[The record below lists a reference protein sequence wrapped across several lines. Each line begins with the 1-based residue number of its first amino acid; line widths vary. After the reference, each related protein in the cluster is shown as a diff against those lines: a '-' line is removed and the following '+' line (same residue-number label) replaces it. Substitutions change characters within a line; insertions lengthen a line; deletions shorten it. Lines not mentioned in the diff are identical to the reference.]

1 MLITKQQKFLL
12 RALERVGGL
21 REAQMISLIRPVFC
35 AEKPDV
41 APQVVAAALRQFSN
55 CNVELRDDGG
65 VIRLQG
71 TERPNG
77 KLLDAVDV
85 MLQLAGTGLADYWR
99 GNPPVLLRF
108 CVQAQKVRTFSVAV
122 YGQGVFTAAF
132 PPHERIILLFD
143 GQGQPQ
149 ALPVSNK
156 QFIAVRQE
164 NETYRFFA
172 LDGKKQT

>member
-1 MLITKQQKFLL
+1 MLITKQQRFLL
-12 RALERVGGL
+12 DALGRVGGL
-21 REAQMISLIRPVFC
+21 RKNQMVSLLCPVFC
-35 AEKPDV
+35 AKKPEI
-41 APQVVAAALRQFSN
+41 APQIVAAALRQFSGGDVRL
-55 CNVELRDDGG
+55 CDDGG

-71 TERPNG
+71 TEQADE

-85 MLQLAGTGLADYWR
+85 MLQLAGANLVDYWR

-108 CVQAQKVRTFSVAV
+108 CVQAQKVRTFSVAT
-122 YGQGVFTAAF
+122 YGPDVFTASF

-164 NETYRFFA
+164 NETHRFFA
-172 LDGKKQT
+172 LDGKKQS

>member
-1 MLITKQQKFLL
+1 MLITKQQRFLL
-12 RALERVGGL
+12 DALERLGGL
-21 REAQMISLIRPVFC
+21 RETQMISLLRPVFC
-35 AEKPDV
+35 VKKPDA
-41 APQVVAAALRQFSN
+41 APQIVAAALRQLSN
-55 CNVELRDDGG
+55 GSVRLSDDGG
-65 VIRLQG
+65 VIRLHG

-85 MLQLAGTGLADYWR
+85 MLQLAGAGLADYWR

-108 CVQAQKVRTFSVAV
+108 CVQARKVRTFSVAA
-122 YGQGVFTAAF
+122 YGPDISTAAF

-164 NETYRFFA
+164 DGTHRFFA
-172 LDGKKQT
+172 MDGKKQS